1 MGIPY
6 YVASL
11 LRKNRQIQQH
21 YTNFEADAFGIDFN
35 CFIHAVLDD
44 MDPVGSIVRGLRE
57 YLARITCP
65 RIFVAFDGL
74 VPYAKI
80 VQQRYRRFRKP
91 DHASVF
97 DRHQISPET
106 PYMKKLLA
114 ALKEAFPQLT
124 FSGTDEPGEG
134 EHKVFQWLRGLEP
147 TDRKRVAIY
156 GLDADLVLIALAQRS
171 LGDLYLLRDDDAF
184 SIRALA
190 GALPMD
196 VDRYVA
202 TCILCFG
209 NDFMPTLAFY
219 SLREDG
225 HARAMKYDL
234 EQAGPIEKKILS
246 ERRKPGMGSKTGHAL
261 EAQVGAQLMDGV
273 VNWEPVCEAFW
284 KTFMWTHEY
293 FTTSRVPDWCW
304 VYPYADA
311 PLIQTL
317 LDFSPKPYTMN
328 WEHPTPPFHV
338 TNQLQCILP
347 KNSLKTARRRVRYPD
362 EMYDEAKDTRY
373 PWMKRFSWE
382 TDPYISVPWHPVY
395 PLTSVN
401 EIVLPQSPTSAE
413 EEEPAASSCVAGGSR
428 EASLSSRASSVP
440 RGSVR

>member
-11 LRKNRQIQQH
+11 LRKNRSIQQH

-57 YLARITCP
+57 YLTRITCP
-65 RIFVAFDGL
+65 RIYVAFDGL

-80 VQQRYRRFRKP
+80 VQQRYRRFKTP
-91 DHASVF
+91 EHTGVF
-97 DRHQISPET
+97 DRHQISPGT
-106 PYMKKLLA
+106 PYMIELLA
-114 ALKEAFPQLT
+114 ALKEAFPLVT

-134 EHKVFQWLRGLEP
+134 EHKVFQWLRSLEP
-147 TDRKRVAIY
+147 DCRKRIAVY

-196 VDRYVA
+196 VDRYIEI
-202 TCILCFG
+202 CILCFG

-225 HARAMKYDL
+225 HSRALKYSL
-234 EQAGPIEKKILS
+234 EQAAAIETKVLT
-246 ERRKPGMGSKTGHAL
+246 ERRKPGMGLKDGHAL
-261 EAQVGAQLMDGV
+261 EAQVGIRLMDGV
-273 VNWEPVCEAFW
+273 LDWEPVCEAFW
-284 KTFMWTHEY
+284 KSFMWTHEY

-304 VYPYADA
+304 VYPYAEA

-317 LDFSPKPYTMN
+317 LDFSPKPYKIK

-347 KNSLKTARRRVRYPD
+347 KASLKTARRRVRYPD
-362 EMYDEAKDTRY
+362 EIYDEARDTRY
-373 PWMKRFSWE
+373 SWMKRFAWE
-382 TDPYISVPWHPVY
+382 TDPYISVPWHPCY
-395 PLTSVN
+395 PPTSVS
-401 EIVLPQSPTSAE
+401 EIDLPKSPNDADRE
-413 EEEPAASSCVAGGSR
+413 EAVEASSVAAHLQTPSGSDP
-428 EASLSSRASSVP
+428 AKSVP
-440 RGSVR
+440 RGSRR

>member
-11 LRKNRQIQQH
+11 LRKNKSIQQH
-21 YTNFEADAFGIDFN
+21 YTTFEADAFGIDFN

-57 YLARITCP
+57 YLERITCP

-80 VQQRYRRFRKP
+80 VQQRYRRFKSP
-91 DHASVF
+91 EKVGAF

-106 PYMKKLLA
+106 PYMVELVRELRV
-114 ALKEAFPQLT
+114 AFPHVT
-124 FSGTDEPGEG
+124 FSGTDEHGEG
-134 EHKVFQWLRGLEP
+134 EHKVFLWLRSLEP
-147 TDRKRVAIY
+147 DCRKRIAVY

-184 SIRALA
+184 SIGALA

-196 VDRYVA
+196 VDTYVQ

-225 HARAMKYDL
+225 HSRALKYGIDDAAKH
-234 EQAGPIEKKILS
+234 ETRILL
-246 ERRKPGMGSKTGHAL
+246 ERRKPGMVSKDGRAL
-261 EAQVGAQLMDGV
+261 EAQVGAHLLDGV
-273 VNWEPVCEAFW
+273 VDWAPVCDAFW
-284 KTFMWTHEY
+284 KTFKWTEEY

-304 VYPYADA
+304 VYPYAEA

-317 LDFSPKPYTMN
+317 ADFSPKPYEIQ

-347 KNSLKTARRRVRYPD
+347 QASLKTARRRVRYPD
-362 EMYDEAKDTRY
+362 EIYDESKDTRY
-373 PWMKRFSWE
+373 PWMKRFAWE
-382 TDPYISVPWHPVY
+382 TDPYISVPWHPCY
-395 PLTSVN
+395 PPTSVSEVVLPKFPTCAKETVQTGSLTS
-401 EIVLPQSPTSAE
+401 P
-413 EEEPAASSCVAGGSR
+413 GR
-428 EASLSSRASSVP
+428 P
-440 RGSVR
+440 RGATRSPRSS

>member
-11 LRKNRQIQQH
+11 LRKNRNIQQH
-21 YTNFEADAFGIDFN
+21 YTTFEADAFGIDFN

-80 VQQRYRRFRKP
+80 VQQRYRRFKIP
-91 DHASVF
+91 EKVGAF

-106 PYMKKLLA
+106 PYMRELVRELRV
-114 ALKEAFPQLT
+114 AFPQLT
-124 FSGTDEPGEG
+124 FSGTDEHGEG

-147 TDRKRVAIY
+147 AHRKRVAIY
-156 GLDADLVLIALAQRS
+156 GLDADLVLIALAQRA
-171 LGDLYLLRDDDAF
+171 LGDLYLLRDDSAF

-190 GALPMD
+190 GALPME
-196 VDRYVA
+196 VDTYVQTA
-202 TCILCFG
+202 ILCFG

-225 HARAMKYDL
+225 HGRALKYSL
-234 EQAGPIEKKILS
+234 EQAGPLERKILT
-246 ERRKPGMGSKTGHAL
+246 ERRKPGMGSADGHAL
-261 EAQVGAQLMDGV
+261 EAQVGSRLLDGV
-273 VNWEPVCEAFW
+273 VDWTPVCEAFW
-284 KTFMWTHEY
+284 KTYMWTHEY

-317 LDFSPKPYTMN
+317 LDFSPKPYEIK
-328 WEHPTPPFHV
+328 WEHPNPPFHV
-338 TNQLQCILP
+338 THQLQCILP
-347 KNSLKTARRRVRYPD
+347 QASLKTARRRVRFPD

-373 PWMKRFSWE
+373 SWMKRFAWE
-382 TDPYISVPWHPVY
+382 TDPMISVPWHPCY
-395 PLTSVN
+395 PLTSVT
-401 EIVLPQSPTSAE
+401 EVVLPEFQCAESAGE
-413 EEEPAASSCVAGGSR
+413 QTAGLPVAVRLRGAPR
-428 EASLSSRASSVP
+428 SSRV
-440 RGSVR
+440 

>member
-11 LRKNRQIQQH
+11 LRKHRHIQQH
-21 YTNFEADAFGIDFN
+21 YTTFEADAFGIDFN

-57 YLARITCP
+57 DLQRITCP

-91 DHASVF
+91 DHTGVF
-97 DRHQISPET
+97 DRNQISPET
-106 PYMKKLLA
+106 PYMKELLSE
-114 ALKEAFPQLT
+114 LRLAFPQLT
-124 FSGTDEPGEG
+124 FSGTDEHGEG
-134 EHKVFQWLRGLEP
+134 EHKIFQWLRSLEP
-147 TDRKRVAIY
+147 NHRKRAAIY

-171 LGDLYLLRDDDAF
+171 LGDLYLLRDNDAF
-184 SIRALA
+184 SIRAFA
-190 GALPMD
+190 GAVPMD
-196 VDRYVA
+196 VDTYVQ

-225 HARAMKYDL
+225 HGRALKYSL
-234 EQAGPIEKKILS
+234 EQAGPLERKILT
-246 ERRKPGMGSKTGHAL
+246 ERRKPGMVTSDGHAL
-261 EAQVGAQLMDGV
+261 EAQVAARLLDGV
-273 VNWEPVCEAFW
+273 VDWGPVCEAFW

-304 VYPYADA
+304 VYPYAEA

-317 LDFSPKPYTMN
+317 LDFSPKPYEIK
-328 WEHPTPPFHV
+328 WEHPNPPFHV
-338 TNQLQCILP
+338 THQLQCILP
-347 KNSLKTARRRVRYPD
+347 QASLKTARRRVRYPD
-362 EMYDEAKDTRY
+362 EIYDEAKDTRY
-373 PWMKRFSWE
+373 SWMKRFAWE
-382 TDPYISVPWHPVY
+382 TDPMISVPWHPCY
-395 PLTSVN
+395 PLTSVA
-401 EIVLPQSPTSAE
+401 EVVLPESQSAVPE
-413 EEEPAASSCVAGGSR
+413 EAAAGGSPAVPR
-428 EASLSSRASSVP
+428 PPRASRSSRV
-440 RGSVR
+440 

>member
-11 LRKNRQIQQH
+11 LRKNKSIQQH
-21 YTNFEADAFGIDFN
+21 YTTFEADAFGIDFN

-80 VQQRYRRFRKP
+80 VQQRYRRFRKA

-106 PYMKKLLA
+106 PYMRELVRELRV
-114 ALKEAFPQLT
+114 AFPQLT

-147 TDRKRVAIY
+147 DDRKRVAIY

-196 VDRYVA
+196 VDRYIA

-225 HARAMKYDL
+225 HSRALKYEL
-234 EQAGPIEKKILS
+234 EAAGPIERKVLT
-246 ERRKPGMGSKTGHAL
+246 ERRKPGMGSPDGHAL

-304 VYPYADA
+304 VYPYAEA

-317 LDFSPKPYTMN
+317 LDFSPKPYEMK

-347 KNSLKTARRRVRYPD
+347 QASLKTAKRRVKYPD

-373 PWMKRFSWE
+373 TWMKRFAWE

-395 PLTSVN
+395 PLTSVS
-401 EIVLPQSPTSAE
+401 EIVLPQFPVSGSE
-413 EEEPAASSCVAGGSR
+413 EAQVASSPSAVRPRGVPG
-428 EASLSSRASSVP
+428 SSRASSGP

>member
-21 YTNFEADAFGIDFN
+21 YTTFEADAFGIDFN

-57 YLARITCP
+57 YLTRIRCP

-80 VQQRYRRFRKP
+80 VQQRYRRFRTSE
-91 DHASVF
+91 HGVF
-97 DRHQISPET
+97 DRHQISPGT
-106 PYMKKLLA
+106 PYMVELLHE
-114 ALKEAFPQLT
+114 LRLAFPQLT

-134 EHKVFQWLRGLEP
+134 EHKVFSWLRGLEP
-147 TDRKRVAIY
+147 SLRKRIAVY

-184 SIRALA
+184 SVRALA

-196 VDRYVA
+196 VDAYIQTA
-202 TCILCFG
+202 ILCFG

-225 HARAMKYDL
+225 HSRALKFSL
-234 EQAGPIEKKILS
+234 EQAGPVETKLLT
-246 ERRKPGMGSKTGHAL
+246 ERRKPGFGCPDGHAL
-261 EAQVGAQLMDGV
+261 EARVGAQLLDGV

-284 KTFMWTHEY
+284 KTYMWTLEY

-304 VYPYADA
+304 VYPYAEA

-317 LDFSPKPYTMN
+317 LDFSPKPHEMK
-328 WEHPTPPFHV
+328 WEYPTPPFHV

-347 KNSLKTARRRVRYPD
+347 RASLRTAGRRVRYPD
-362 EMYDEAKDTRY
+362 ELYDEAKDTRY
-373 PWMKRFSWE
+373 PWMKRYAWE
-382 TDPYISVPWHPVY
+382 TDPYISVPWHPVF
-395 PLTSVN
+395 PLTSVS
-401 EIVLPQSPTSAE
+401 EIVLPKYQASASME
-413 EEEPAASSCVAGGSR
+413 AQVASSPSSVRPRG
-428 EASLSSRASSVP
+428 ASGSSRVLSGP
-440 RGSVR
+440 RESTH